1 MQEMNE
7 VSHESIPE
15 EVSQPPL
22 LPGLDEAIKKSQ
34 DYHFSTQYPEGYWV
48 EELEGNPTITAE
60 IIFFFHFMGI
70 EDPERVEKIANY
82 LLKYQREDGSWALF
96 FDGSGDLSTS
106 IEAYMALK
114 MAGISP
120 ERDEMKRA
128 RKFIMENGGIR
139 GCRVFTKIFM
149 AMLGHCSWD
158 PVPSMP
164 VEIMLTPNWFYFNIH
179 EMSSWSRG
187 TVVPLLVIY
196 AFKPVYP
203 VPEGLGIKELFTGAD
218 CDLSVK
224 SKKPGLNWP
233 NTFLLLDKFLKLL
246 EKLPWNPFRKFALK
260 RAIKWILKHQ
270 EPEGDFGG
278 IQPPMINSPVALKLM
293 GYSMDHPSITKGL
306 EAIDRF
312 IIDRG
317 DHIVMQACV
326 SPLWDTA
333 IASNA
338 LMDSGIPGDHPNLV
352 KAGEWMLKKQ
362 LTKKGDWSIKNPHT
376 PPGGWSFE
384 FHNEAFPDT
393 DDTAEILM
401 ALNRIEFADKEWKD
415 KECKRGLTWLYGMQS
430 SNGGW
435 GAFDIDC
442 DHALFNQIPFADHG
456 AMLDP
461 PTADVTG
468 RILWMS
474 GRLGISREH
483 PVVQRAANFLINE
496 QEPDGCW
503 FGRWG
508 VNYIYGT
515 FLALS
520 GLRSIG
526 ESADQTYIRMAG
538 EWLKSCQN
546 EDGGWGET
554 CDSYLKPELRGQG
567 VSTASQTAWA
577 VMGLIESGAAESES
591 ARIGVEY
598 LINRQNEDGS
608 WYEDQFT
615 GTGFPGYFFIKYHMY
630 QQFFPLMAI
639 SRYRTA
645 FEENS
650 IGNGK

>member
-1 MQEMNE
+1 MSELKE
-7 VSHESIPE
+7 GTIPE
-15 EVSQPPL
+15 DAVATSI
-22 LPGLDEAIKKSQ
+22 LPGLDEAIEKSQ
-34 DYHFSTQYPEGYWV
+34 DYHFSTQYPDGYWV
-48 EELEGNPTITAE
+48 EELQGNSTITAE
-60 IIFFFHFMGI
+60 LIFFFHFMGI
-70 EDPERVEKIANY
+70 KDPERVEKVANF
-82 LLKYQREDGSWALF
+82 LLKYQQEDGSWPLF
-96 FDGSGDLSTS
+96 FGGSGDLSTS
-106 IEAYMALK
+106 MEAYMALK
-114 MAGISP
+114 MAGISAD
-120 ERDEMKRA
+120 RDEMKRA
-128 RKFIMENGGIR
+128 RKFIMENGGVR

-149 AMLGHCSWD
+149 AMLGQCSWD

-164 VEIMLTPNWFYFNIH
+164 VEIMLTPNWFYFNVH

-203 VPEGLGIKELFTGAD
+203 VAEELGIKELFTGAD
-218 CDLSVK
+218 RNLSVK
-224 SKKPGLNWP
+224 SKKSGFNWP
-233 NTFLLLDKFLKLL
+233 NAFLFLDKCLKTL
-246 EKLPWNPFRKFALK
+246 EKLPWNPIRKVALR
-260 RAIKWILKHQ
+260 RAVKWILKHQ

-278 IQPPMINSPVALKLM
+278 IQPPMINSPIALRLM
-293 GYSMDHPSITKGL
+293 GYSMDHPSIVKGL

-312 IIDRG
+312 IIDRD
-317 DHIVMQACV
+317 DHLVLQACV

-338 LMDSGIPGDHPNLV
+338 LMDSGIPGDHPTMV

-362 LTKKGDWSIKNPHT
+362 LTSKGDWSIKNPNT
-376 PPGGWSFE
+376 PAGGWSFE
-384 FHNEAFPDT
+384 FHNESFPDT

-401 ALNRIEFADKEWKD
+401 ALNRIEFEDKEWKE

-442 DHALFNQIPFADHG
+442 DHALFNEIPFADHG

-474 GRLGISREH
+474 GRLGIPRDN

-526 ESADQTYIRMAG
+526 ESADQTYIRMAA

-554 CDSYLKPELRGQG
+554 CDSYLQPELRGQG
-567 VSTASQTAWA
+567 ISTASQTAWA
-577 VMGLIESGAAESES
+577 VMGLIEGGAADSDS
-591 ARIGVEY
+591 ARIGTEY
-598 LINRQNEDGS
+598 LINRQKEDGS

-630 QQFFPLMAI
+630 QQFFPLMAL

-645 FEENS
+645 MESN
-650 IGNGK
+650 K